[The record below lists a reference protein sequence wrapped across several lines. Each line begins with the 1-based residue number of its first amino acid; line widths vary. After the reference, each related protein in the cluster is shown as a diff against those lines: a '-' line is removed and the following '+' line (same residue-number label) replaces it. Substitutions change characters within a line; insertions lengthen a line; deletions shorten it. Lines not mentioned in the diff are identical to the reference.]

1 MKKLILILAMI
12 SCTVSMT
19 AQQMQYHL
27 DDNSHLL
34 TRITVKGDY
43 WNMNWLISPDG
54 KKYPWIDKKYQ
65 WGNMKNEVPQGLYR
79 VAIQTSVRRWFQG
92 HNIVEEYTI
101 ENLSDIPVDMAMMR
115 ICTPWN
121 ARYLAADTVT
131 TVRCSVQVL
140 TKEDG
145 NTATGVKATRLSGQG
160 PHVGL
165 MVTKGAIGNYVT
177 GDCDDLSMNSQC
189 GVMWIIPEHYMLK
202 PKKKYVMQWHIFAY
216 KDTEEFIWKAKKIT
230 GSKTVLNLK

>member
-65 WGNMKNEVPQGLYR
+65 WGYPDKRAPMVPG
-79 VAIQTSVRRWFQG
+79 
-92 HNIVEEYTI
+92 
-101 ENLSDIPVDMAMMR
+101 
-115 ICTPWN
+115 
-121 ARYLAADTVT
+121 
-131 TVRCSVQVL
+131 
-140 TKEDG
+140 
-145 NTATGVKATRLSGQG
+145 
-160 PHVGL
+160 
-165 MVTKGAIGNYVT
+165 
-177 GDCDDLSMNSQC
+177 SQ
-189 GVMWIIPEHYMLK
+189 HR
-202 PKKKYVMQWHIFAY
+202 
-216 KDTEEFIWKAKKIT
+216 
-230 GSKTVLNLK
+230 

>member
-1 MKKLILILAMI
+1 
-12 SCTVSMT
+12 
-19 AQQMQYHL
+19 
-27 DDNSHLL
+27 
-34 TRITVKGDY
+34 
-43 WNMNWLISPDG
+43 
-54 KKYPWIDKKYQ
+54 
-65 WGNMKNEVPQGLYR
+65 
-79 VAIQTSVRRWFQG
+79 
-92 HNIVEEYTI
+92 
-101 ENLSDIPVDMAMMR
+101 MAMMR

-230 GSKTVLNLK
+230 GSKTVLNVK